1 MGNINSPSLLQ
12 YLKKLKVGLIM
23 GNPYHRMKTLRGL
36 QVSFF
41 TLLGSG
47 IGSFITYILHY
58 KLALIGLVILMI
70 LSVIA
75 FIKYFLDLGT
85 VS

>member
-1 MGNINSPSLLQ
+1 
-12 YLKKLKVGLIM
+12 M

-36 QVSFF
+36 QISFF

-47 IGSFITYILHY
+47 IGSFTTYFLHY
-58 KLALIGLVILMI
+58 KLAFIGFVVLTI

-85 VS
+85 MS